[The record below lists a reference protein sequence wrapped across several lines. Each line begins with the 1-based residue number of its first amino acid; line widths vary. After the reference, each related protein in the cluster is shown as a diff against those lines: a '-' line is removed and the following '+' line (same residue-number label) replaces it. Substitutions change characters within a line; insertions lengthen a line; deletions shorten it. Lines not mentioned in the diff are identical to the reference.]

1 METINLYNRIY
12 TLCKEKGVSIR
23 SVEAECGMSNGKI
36 KKLIDAQNPS
46 LVTVEKIANYFGVTI
61 DYLIGNTDIK
71 SSASD
76 ILKDEDL
83 AFLQR
88 AKESLP
94 AKRGDKMMLVWIHT
108 NLYVPKPIVFM
119 LMFILGVLSI
129 LE

>member
-46 LVTVEKIANYFGVTI
+46 LVTVEKIADYFGVTI

-94 AKRGDKMMLVWIHT
+94 AKKGDQMM
-108 NLYVPKPIVFM
+108 
-119 LMFILGVLSI
+119 SI
-129 LE
+129 IRRMIDYTSGDQKE

>member
-1 METINLYNRIY
+1 
-12 TLCKEKGVSIR
+12 
-23 SVEAECGMSNGKI
+23 MSNGKI

-61 DYLIGNTDIK
+61 DYLIGNTNIK

-76 ILKDEDL
+76 ILKDEHL

-94 AKRGDKMMLVWIHT
+94 AKKGDQMM
-108 NLYVPKPIVFM
+108 
-119 LMFILGVLSI
+119 SI
-129 LE
+129 IRRMVDYTSGDQKE

>member
-1 METINLYNRIY
+1 
-12 TLCKEKGVSIR
+12 
-23 SVEAECGMSNGKI
+23 MSNGKI

-46 LVTVEKIANYFGVTI
+46 LVTVEKIADYFGVTI

-94 AKRGDKMMLVWIHT
+94 AKKGDQMM
-108 NLYVPKPIVFM
+108 
-119 LMFILGVLSI
+119 SI
-129 LE
+129 IRRMIDYTSGDQKE

>member
-1 METINLYNRIY
+1 
-12 TLCKEKGVSIR
+12 
-23 SVEAECGMSNGKI
+23 MSNGKI

-76 ILKDEDL
+76 ILKDADL

-88 AKESLP
+88 AKESWP
-94 AKRGDKMMLVWIHT
+94 TKKGDQMM
-108 NLYVPKPIVFM
+108 
-119 LMFILGVLSI
+119 SI
-129 LE
+129 IRRMVDYTSGDQKE

>member
-1 METINLYNRIY
+1 
-12 TLCKEKGVSIR
+12 
-23 SVEAECGMSNGKI
+23 MSNGKI

-46 LVTVEKIANYFGVTI
+46 LVTVGKIANYFGVTI

-94 AKRGDKMMLVWIHT
+94 TKKGDQMM
-108 NLYVPKPIVFM
+108 
-119 LMFILGVLSI
+119 SI
-129 LE
+129 IRRMVDYTSGDQKE